1 MPNNAKNHRQTVTSL
16 YQGFPARHRNAPG
29 SAGRSQNLVCKSVR
43 LPGPSHRG
51 STVSFMTLLHGLQG
65 TTPTCDDIAH
75 VGARN
80 LGYQPFRTSGVVM
93 VILAD
98 LFFSIPCSEL
108 KRVQSPPSRL
118 LLLLPR
124 PPIVTASMSK
134 KTAPERLRAR
144 TGDPKALVPAAP
156 HLLAACVRRIK
167 WRWEWPENKHII
179 TCIYLNIYGILRGCV
194 CVT

>member
-1 MPNNAKNHRQTVTSL
+1 
-16 YQGFPARHRNAPG
+16 
-29 SAGRSQNLVCKSVR
+29 
-43 LPGPSHRG
+43 
-51 STVSFMTLLHGLQG
+51 
-65 TTPTCDDIAH
+65 
-75 VGARN
+75 
-80 LGYQPFRTSGVVM
+80 M

-194 CVT
+194 CVLLKCTWIDQYPQNLQHWDTIRIYMIDPSIHLPVTSIQNQDYKSRNRVLTQTRISQTCLVIHVGFDTMDLSKKMGDTPIWPAIN